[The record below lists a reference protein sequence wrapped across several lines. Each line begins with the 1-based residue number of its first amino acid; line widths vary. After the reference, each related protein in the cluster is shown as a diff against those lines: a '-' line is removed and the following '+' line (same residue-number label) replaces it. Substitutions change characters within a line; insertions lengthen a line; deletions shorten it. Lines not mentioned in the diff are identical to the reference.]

1 EDSLVDGNIY
11 YIVLGFSLLKL
22 EIAFL
27 FVWHCWRHIQHIGPL
42 TIFIPIPKNRNV
54 TNLTLCTSSVTVHRK
69 PPTESEAERETMPNH
84 KSRAT
89 LGFLLRSFNPF
100 FHRRTNPPFL
110 PSATPSSRFTS
121 GTGFDEKCTQLPRN
135 ILRGDNKV
143 LSFFNPSRNFVE
155 TKHVGIQQK
164 CYGSMAGLVQR
175 NPKFSKLNDDD
186 VRYFEGLLGAK
197 NVIQD
202 EDKLVASNTDWMH
215 KYKGSSKLLLQ
226 PTTTDQVSQILK
238 YCNSRCL
245 AVAPQGGNTG
255 LVGGS
260 VPVFDEVIV
269 NLGSMNKVIFFDK
282 VSGILVCEAGCI
294 LENIMSFLDNEGFI
308 MPLDLGAKGSCQ
320 IGGNVS
326 TNAGGL
332 RLVRYGSLHG
342 SVLGVEVVLANGTV
356 LDMLK
361 TLRKDNTGYDL
372 KHLFIGSEGSLGI
385 VTKVSILTPP
395 KLSSKL
401 LQEAKRKLGE
411 ILSAF
416 EFLDGQSMDL
426 VLNHLEG
433 ARNPLP
439 ASLHN
444 FYVLI
449 ETTGSDE
456 SSDKQKLEAFL
467 LGSMENELIS
477 DGVLAQDI
485 NQASSFWHLREG
497 ISEALMRAGAIYKYD
512 LSIPV
517 ERMYDLVEEM
527 RSRLGNTAN
536 VIGYGHLGDGNLHL
550 NISTPHY
557 DDKILSRI
565 EPFVYEWTSKHRGSI
580 SAEHGLGLMKA
591 SEIFYSKSHET
602 VQLMAS
608 IKNLLDPNHI
618 LNPYKVLPRSLIS

>member
-1 EDSLVDGNIY
+1 
-11 YIVLGFSLLKL
+11 
-22 EIAFL
+22 
-27 FVWHCWRHIQHIGPL
+27 
-42 TIFIPIPKNRNV
+42 
-54 TNLTLCTSSVTVHRK
+54 
-69 PPTESEAERETMPNH
+69 
-84 KSRAT
+84 
-89 LGFLLRSFNPF
+89 
-100 FHRRTNPPFL
+100 
-110 PSATPSSRFTS
+110 
-121 GTGFDEKCTQLPRN
+121 
-135 ILRGDNKV
+135 
-143 LSFFNPSRNFVE
+143 
-155 TKHVGIQQK
+155 
-164 CYGSMAGLVQR
+164 MAGLVQR
-175 NPKFSKLNDDD
+175 NPRFSKLNDDD
-186 VRYFEGLLGAK
+186 VRYFEGILGAK
-197 NVIQD
+197 NVVQD
-202 EDKLVASNTDWMH
+202 EDKLVAANIDWMH
-215 KYKGSSKLLLQ
+215 KYKGSSRLLLQ
-226 PTTTDQVSQILK
+226 PKTTEQVSQILK
-238 YCNSRCL
+238 YCDSRSL
-245 AVAPQGGNTG
+245 AVVPQGGNTG

-269 NLGSMNKVIFFDK
+269 SLSSMNKIISFDK

-294 LENIMSFLDNEGFI
+294 LENIISFLDNEGFI

-342 SVLGVEVVLANGTV
+342 NVLGVEAVLANGTV

-395 KLSSKL
+395 KLSSVNVAFLACKDYSSCQKL

-416 EFLDGQSMDL
+416 EFLDGQSMNL

-439 ASLHN
+439 TLHDY
-444 FYVLI
+444 YVLI

-497 ISEALMRAGAIYKYD
+497 ISEALMRAGAVYKYD

-517 ERMYDLVEEM
+517 EQMYNLVEEM

-536 VIGYGHLGDGNLHL
+536 VIGYGHLGDSNLHL
-550 NISTPHY
+550 NISTPQY
-557 DDKILSRI
+557 DDKILSQI

-580 SAEHGLGLMKA
+580 SAEHGVGLMKA
-591 SEIFYSKSHET
+591 NEIFYSKSGET

>member
-1 EDSLVDGNIY
+1 MGVGISTG
-11 YIVLGFSLLKL
+11 
-22 EIAFL
+22 
-27 FVWHCWRHIQHIGPL
+27 IQH
-42 TIFIPIPKNRNV
+42 
-54 TNLTLCTSSVTVHRK
+54 
-69 PPTESEAERETMPNH
+69 
-84 KSRAT
+84 
-89 LGFLLRSFNPF
+89 
-100 FHRRTNPPFL
+100 
-110 PSATPSSRFTS
+110 
-121 GTGFDEKCTQLPRN
+121 
-135 ILRGDNKV
+135 
-143 LSFFNPSRNFVE
+143 
-155 TKHVGIQQK
+155 K
-164 CYGSMAGLVQR
+164 CYASMPGLVQR
-175 NPKFSKLNDDD
+175 NPRFSELNDDD
-186 VRYFEGLLGAK
+186 VRYFQEILGQK
-197 NVIQD
+197 NVVQD
-202 EDKLVASNTDWMH
+202 EEKLSTVNTDWMH

-226 PTTTDQVSQILK
+226 PWNTDQVSQILK
-238 YCNSRCL
+238 YCNSRSL
-245 AVAPQGGNTG
+245 AVVPQGGNTG

-269 NLGSMNKVIFFDK
+269 SLSSMNKIISFDK

-294 LENIMSFLDNEGFI
+294 LENIISFLDNEGFI

-342 SVLGVEVVLANGTV
+342 SVLGVEAVLADGTV

-385 VTKVSILTPP
+385 VTKVAILTPP
-395 KLSSKL
+395 KLSSVNVALLACKDYNCCQKL

-416 EFLDGQSMDL
+416 EFLDSQSMNL
-426 VLNHLEG
+426 VINHLEG

-439 ASLHN
+439 TLHD

-467 LGSMENELIS
+467 LHSMENELIS

-485 NQASSFWHLREG
+485 NQASSFWRLREG
-497 ISEALMRAGAIYKYD
+497 ITEALMRVGAVYKYD
-512 LSIPV
+512 LSIPL
-517 ERMYDLVEEM
+517 ENLYNLVEEM
-527 RSRLGNTAN
+527 RSRLGNAAN
-536 VIGYGHLGDGNLHL
+536 VVGYGHLGDGNLHL
-550 NISTPHY
+550 NISVPQY
-557 DDKILSRI
+557 DDKILSQI
-565 EPFVYEWTSKHRGSI
+565 EPFVYEWTSKHNGSI

-591 SEIFYSKSHET
+591 NEILYSKSLET

-608 IKNLLDPNHI
+608 IKSLLDPNHI
-618 LNPYKVLPRSLIS
+618 LNPYKVLPHSLNA

>member
-1 EDSLVDGNIY
+1 M
-11 YIVLGFSLLKL
+11 
-22 EIAFL
+22 A
-27 FVWHCWRHIQHIGPL
+27 
-42 TIFIPIPKNRNV
+42 NRN
-54 TNLTLCTSSVTVHRK
+54 
-69 PPTESEAERETMPNH
+69 
-84 KSRAT
+84 SRAT
-89 LGFLLRSFNPF
+89 VGFLLRSFNQF
-100 FHRRTNPPFL
+100 SHRQRNIPL
-110 PSATPSSRFTS
+110 LNSATQCSRFTL
-121 GTGFDEKCTQLPRN
+121 GTGFDENGGELQRKIVL
-135 ILRGDNKV
+135 GDHKV
-143 LSFFNPSRNFVE
+143 LSFGHPLKNFVE
-155 TKHVGIQQK
+155 ARKWGGRIQHK
-164 CYGSMAGLVQR
+164 SYGSMAGLVER
-175 NPKFSKLNDDD
+175 NPRLSELNDDD
-186 VRYFEGLLGAK
+186 VKYFEGILGTK
-197 NVIQD
+197 NVIRD
-202 EDKLVASNTDWMH
+202 EEKLITANTDWMH

-226 PTTTDQVSQILK
+226 PHTTDQVSQILK

-245 AVAPQGGNTG
+245 AVVPQGGNTG

-269 NLGSMNKVIFFDK
+269 SLSSMNKIISFDK

-342 SVLGVEVVLANGTV
+342 NVLGVEAVMADGTV

-361 TLRKDNTGYDL
+361 SLRKDNTGYDL
-372 KHLFIGSEGSLGI
+372 KHLFIGSLGI
-385 VTKVSILTPP
+385 VTKISILTPP
-395 KLSSKL
+395 KLSSVNVAFLACKDYSSCQKL

-416 EFLDGQSMDL
+416 EFLDHQSMNL

-485 NQASSFWHLREG
+485 NQASSFWLLREG
-497 ISEALMRAGAIYKYD
+497 ISEALMRAGAVYKYD
-512 LSIPV
+512 LSIPI
-517 ERMYDLVEEM
+517 EHMYSLVEEM

-550 NISTPHY
+550 NVSTPHY
-557 DDKILSRI
+557 DDKILSQI

-580 SAEHGLGLMKA
+580 SAEHGVGLMKA
-591 SEIFYSKSHET
+591 NEIFYSKSRES
-602 VQLMAS
+602 VQVMAS

-618 LNPYKVLPRSLIS
+618 LNPYKVLPHSLVS